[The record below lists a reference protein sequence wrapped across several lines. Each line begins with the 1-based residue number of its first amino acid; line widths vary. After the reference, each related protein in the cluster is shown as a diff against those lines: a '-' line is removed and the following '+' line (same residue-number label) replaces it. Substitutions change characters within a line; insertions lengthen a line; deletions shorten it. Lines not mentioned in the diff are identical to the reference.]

1 MQSNRV
7 IYNRVSIYKK
17 AVRKF
22 SMEMNAN
29 EIDYLFVISRSSL
42 RRDTNVRPKRGSG
55 EGVRGLEEE

>member
-1 MQSNRV
+1 
-7 IYNRVSIYKK
+7 
-17 AVRKF
+17 
-22 SMEMNAN
+22 MEMNAN